1 MDSKNKGVVLI
12 WNKQAK
18 TVVLTSL
25 LFFFLVF
32 IFVMYSVLAEHVIR
46 TSAGGTSINIL
57 EDTQFFLNI
66 SVNNSDAGQAANIT
80 QVNIT
85 LDTGF
90 VVVVS
95 TNGTDSVGEFS
106 ATATVL
112 SWSNTTGYLV
122 NGSEIKYFW
131 INISATTP
139 GNYNLT
145 VLTVNASG
153 SGVFSSNI
161 SVVVND
167 TTAPSSVNITA
178 PVSYGNYSGASV
190 LLNASVSDNGVMS
203 AVYYNVTNS
212 SNTQV
217 LFVMSSNLGNSWNA
231 TLNTTAYADGLY
243 NITVYANDTLNNLNN
258 TAMVSNIRVD
268 NSVPWSV
275 EFGTGTETSGT
286 NVTRTNLV
294 INVTASDNG
303 VGLANITINLYN
315 STGLV
320 NSTTTTSSPNYVNI
334 TGLADEIY
342 YFNATARDLLNSA
355 NSSVTRNVRID
366 TTAPAVTIT
375 APVTY
380 GNYSGAAVLLNAT
393 VTDAGVA
400 VISAASFN
408 VTNST
413 GAQVVFTSGSQVG
426 SSWNAT
432 LNTTAYADGLYN
444 ITVYANDTL
453 NNLNNTAMVS
463 NIRVDNSVPWSV
475 EFGTGT
481 ETSGTNVTRTNLVI
495 NVTASDNGVGLAN
508 ITINLYNST
517 GLVNSTTT
525 TSSPNY
531 VNITGLADEIYYFNA
546 TARDLL
552 NSANSSTTR
561 NVRIDTTAP
570 VVTLIDPAASASAT
584 TTAYNF
590 TFNVTDVVVV
600 GSCSLI
606 FDGSIANRLT
616 SVNGS
621 GATSGMYN
629 SSLSVATHTW
639 NVNCTDAAGNVGNSS
654 TRTLTV
660 TNATTTTTDTS
671 SGGTTTLPYWTN
683 TILYTD
689 KELSLKGI
697 VSKPL
702 AIKERV
708 GVRVEGTTHYIGVTG
723 LTSTQATINV
733 SSTPQTAT
741 LTIGQTKKFEV
752 TNDTYYDIKVTL
764 NSINSSKAN
773 LSIEYVHEAISAAA
787 LPGGTPSAVT
797 NETNA
802 TGGGVAGNQTAVDGE
817 EEQESKGW
825 IIIVSILAGVII
837 ISVGIVWFI
846 LRAKRR

>member
-1 MDSKNKGVVLI
+1 M
-12 WNKQAK
+12 
-18 TVVLTSL
+18 
-25 LFFFLVF
+25 
-32 IFVMYSVLAEHVIR
+32 
-46 TSAGGTSINIL
+46 
-57 EDTQFFLNI
+57 
-66 SVNNSDAGQAANIT
+66 
-80 QVNIT
+80 
-85 LDTGF
+85 
-90 VVVVS
+90 
-95 TNGTDSVGEFS
+95 
-106 ATATVL
+106 
-112 SWSNTTGYLV
+112 
-122 NGSEIKYFW
+122 
-131 INISATTP
+131 
-139 GNYNLT
+139 
-145 VLTVNASG
+145 
-153 SGVFSSNI
+153 
-161 SVVVND
+161 
-167 TTAPSSVNITA
+167 
-178 PVSYGNYSGASV
+178 
-190 LLNASVSDNGVMS
+190 
-203 AVYYNVTNS
+203 
-212 SNTQV
+212 
-217 LFVMSSNLGNSWNA
+217 
-231 TLNTTAYADGLY
+231 
-243 NITVYANDTLNNLNN
+243 
-258 TAMVSNIRVD
+258 
-268 NSVPWSV
+268 
-275 EFGTGTETSGT
+275 
-286 NVTRTNLV
+286 
-294 INVTASDNG
+294 
-303 VGLANITINLYN
+303 
-315 STGLV
+315 
-320 NSTTTTSSPNYVNI
+320 
-334 TGLADEIY
+334 
-342 YFNATARDLLNSA
+342 NSA
-355 NSSVTRNVRID
+355 I
-366 TTAPAVTIT
+366 
-375 APVTY
+375 
-380 GNYSGAAVLLNAT
+380 
-393 VTDAGVA
+393 
-400 VISAASFN
+400 
-408 VTNST
+408 
-413 GAQVVFTSGSQVG
+413 
-426 SSWNAT
+426 
-432 LNTTAYADGLYN
+432 
-444 ITVYANDTL
+444 
-453 NNLNNTAMVS
+453 
-463 NIRVDNSVPWSV
+463 
-475 EFGTGT
+475 
-481 ETSGTNVTRTNLVI
+481 
-495 NVTASDNGVGLAN
+495 
-508 ITINLYNST
+508 
-517 GLVNSTTT
+517 
-525 TSSPNY
+525 
-531 VNITGLADEIYYFNA
+531 
-546 TARDLL
+546 
-552 NSANSSTTR
+552 SSTTR

>member
-243 NITVYANDTLNNLNN
+243 NITVYANDTLNKLNN

-268 NSVPWSV
+268 NSVPESV
-275 EFGTGTETSGT
+275 EFG
-286 NVTRTNLV
+286 
-294 INVTASDNG
+294 A
-303 VGLANITINLYN
+303 
-315 STGLV
+315 
-320 NSTTTTSSPNYVNI
+320 
-334 TGLADEIY
+334 
-342 YFNATARDLLNSA
+342 
-355 NSSVTRNVRID
+355 
-366 TTAPAVTIT
+366 
-375 APVTY
+375 
-380 GNYSGAAVLLNAT
+380 
-393 VTDAGVA
+393 
-400 VISAASFN
+400 
-408 VTNST
+408 
-413 GAQVVFTSGSQVG
+413 
-426 SSWNAT
+426 
-432 LNTTAYADGLYN
+432 
-444 ITVYANDTL
+444 
-453 NNLNNTAMVS
+453 
-463 NIRVDNSVPWSV
+463 
-475 EFGTGT
+475 
-481 ETSGTNVTRTNLVI
+481 
-495 NVTASDNGVGLAN
+495 
-508 ITINLYNST
+508 
-517 GLVNSTTT
+517 
-525 TSSPNY
+525 
-531 VNITGLADEIYYFNA
+531 
-546 TARDLL
+546 
-552 NSANSSTTR
+552 
-561 NVRIDTTAP
+561 
-570 VVTLIDPAASASAT
+570 
-584 TTAYNF
+584 
-590 TFNVTDVVVV
+590 
-600 GSCSLI
+600 
-606 FDGSIANRLT
+606 
-616 SVNGS
+616 
-621 GATSGMYN
+621 
-629 SSLSVATHTW
+629 
-639 NVNCTDAAGNVGNSS
+639 
-654 TRTLTV
+654 
-660 TNATTTTTDTS
+660 
-671 SGGTTTLPYWTN
+671 
-683 TILYTD
+683 
-689 KELSLKGI
+689 
-697 VSKPL
+697 
-702 AIKERV
+702 
-708 GVRVEGTTHYIGVTG
+708 
-723 LTSTQATINV
+723 
-733 SSTPQTAT
+733 
-741 LTIGQTKKFEV
+741 
-752 TNDTYYDIKVTL
+752 
-764 NSINSSKAN
+764 
-773 LSIEYVHEAISAAA
+773 
-787 LPGGTPSAVT
+787 
-797 NETNA
+797 
-802 TGGGVAGNQTAVDGE
+802 
-817 EEQESKGW
+817 
-825 IIIVSILAGVII
+825 
-837 ISVGIVWFI
+837 
-846 LRAKRR
+846 

>member
-217 LFVMSSNLGNSWNA
+217 LFVMSSNLGN
-231 TLNTTAYADGLY
+231 
-243 NITVYANDTLNNLNN
+243 
-258 TAMVSNIRVD
+258 
-268 NSVPWSV
+268 
-275 EFGTGTETSGT
+275 
-286 NVTRTNLV
+286 
-294 INVTASDNG
+294 
-303 VGLANITINLYN
+303 
-315 STGLV
+315 
-320 NSTTTTSSPNYVNI
+320 
-334 TGLADEIY
+334 
-342 YFNATARDLLNSA
+342 
-355 NSSVTRNVRID
+355 
-366 TTAPAVTIT
+366 
-375 APVTY
+375 
-380 GNYSGAAVLLNAT
+380 
-393 VTDAGVA
+393 
-400 VISAASFN
+400 
-408 VTNST
+408 
-413 GAQVVFTSGSQVG
+413 
-426 SSWNAT
+426 SWNAT